1 MDYSKIYIELIERSF
16 DRSILEYTEDHHIIP
31 KCMGGDSKSRNIA
44 KLTAEEHYLAHQ
56 LLVKIYPDNKK
67 LLYAANMMSMNANGN
82 RGNNKL
88 YGWLRRKLSESQIGK
103 IVTEETRKRQSL
115 AKLGRT
121 FSKETKDKMSKSR
134 MGSKRS
140 IEVKKKMSEIRKGI
154 EFTQE
159 HCDNI
164 SKSKSG
170 VKFHT
175 GHSRAAISESLKGRI
190 PWNKGKSMSEDTK
203 LKISNNLKGRNTIL
217 EHKLNSL
224 G

>member
-1 MDYSKIYIELIERSF
+1 MVSIYTVKDNNVNPTKDKKVIMGH
-16 DRSILEYTEDHHIIP
+16 YNP
-31 KCMGGDSKSRNIA
+31 KANDDAQMHEAFHFSTKQIGQ
-44 KLTAEEHYLAHQ
+44 KLGL
-56 LLVKIYPDNKK
+56 N
-67 LLYAANMMSMNANGN
+67 
-82 RGNNKL
+82 
-88 YGWLRRKLSESQIGK
+88 ESQIGK

-175 GHSRAAISESLKGRI
+175 GHSRAAISESLKGNQSR
-190 PWNKGKSMSEDTK
+190 
-203 LKISNNLKGRNTIL
+203 
-217 EHKLNSL
+217 L
-224 G
+224 GIKHSDEAKKKKV